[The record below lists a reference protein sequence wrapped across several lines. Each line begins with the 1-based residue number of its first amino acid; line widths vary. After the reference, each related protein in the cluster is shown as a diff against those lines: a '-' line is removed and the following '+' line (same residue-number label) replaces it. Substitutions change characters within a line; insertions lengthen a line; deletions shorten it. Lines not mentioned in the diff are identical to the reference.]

1 MGGVSLE
8 TPRSWYM
15 DSTVPKRKRDCSQPE
30 LQLPIIPL
38 WLKNSFSSLKIDRN
52 IWKVTLKGWITKLSI
67 ANQEVRERDL
77 LLLLTLI
84 HGFWLFTPI
93 FELFTLSFRLAKK
106 LTIGT
111 QDVRRRNWPA
121 VSTCCSLFK
130 VIHRLFWICLIFIF
144 LISGG
149 YSTFLVVFL
158 FLILNKFSFFLF
170 VSTRYRRF
178 LWMQINLIFP
188 ILPVLVLV

>member
-1 MGGVSLE
+1 
-8 TPRSWYM
+8 M
-15 DSTVPKRKRDCSQPE
+15 DYEIENCSSGCARAG
-30 LQLPIIPL
+30 L
-38 WLKNSFSSLKIDRN
+38 
-52 IWKVTLKGWITKLSI
+52 
-67 ANQEVRERDL
+67 L
-77 LLLLTLI
+77 LLLLTLVD
-84 HGFWLFTPI
+84 GFWLLTPL

-111 QDVRRRNWPA
+111 QDVRGRHWPA

-130 VIHRLFWICLIFIF
+130 VIHRFPISIFF
-144 LISGG
+144 LIIGG

-178 LWMQINLIFP
+178 LWMHINLMFP
-188 ILPVLVLV
+188 ILPVLVLVRKRFIKSRLCMLWKGHNPKVHFQDVWRGHRRVPEGPSVSQGGPAGTSLS